1 MDLALAS
8 FHKYGQRKQQQE
20 AVGGFPVGLVLLRTP
35 FKPGISLW
43 ATKAEVYIS
52 VTHTAYTG
60 MAHRHP
66 CITQVNTKEL
76 VLGP

>member
-43 ATKAEVYIS
+43 ATKTGCIDLSLIQLTLEWLTG
-52 VTHTAYTG
+52 THASL
-60 MAHRHP
+60 R
-66 CITQVNTKEL
+66 
-76 VLGP
+76 